1 MGWTANNRTQQA
13 EVGIYK
19 KYTYKG
25 SRLVSIENTP
35 VYILDKTELSYLI
48 SPFTDTSKSSRVRRH
63 NVKDIQ
69 VVKIKDLWQ

>member
-25 SRLVSIENTP
+25 SRRIGIEDTP

-48 SPFTDTSKSSRVRRH
+48 APFTDTSKSTWVRRH

-69 VVKIKDLWQ
+69 TVQIKDLWQ